1 MKHWTVFAIGV
12 PTGIFVASFIL
23 TAAPAAQSE
32 AAQAAGGAAD
42 PAVGLYE
49 RTCGECHDSVRIVS
63 KRRTKDEWQDVINKM
78 IEEGATA
85 SGKEFETIFGYL
97 LRNYG
102 KVYVNSAPPDQIA
115 TILTLPQKD
124 ADAIVA
130 YRTANGAF
138 ADVDAVKKVPGIDL
152 KALDDHKDALAF

>member
-1 MKHWTVFAIGV
+1 MKNWTTFALGL
-12 PTGIFVASFIL
+12 PTSIFVASLIL
-23 TAAPAAQSE
+23 TAAPAVQSDP
-32 AAQAAGGAAD
+32 AAAAGAPD

-63 KRRTKDEWQDVINKM
+63 KRRTKAEWQDVINKM

-102 KVYVNSAPPDQIA
+102 KVYINSAPADQLTA
-115 TILTLPQKD
+115 ILGVTQKD

-130 YRTANGAF
+130 YRTAKGAF
-138 ADVDAVKKVPGIDL
+138 SDVEAVKKVPDIDV
-152 KALDDHKDALAF
+152 KVLDAHKDALEF